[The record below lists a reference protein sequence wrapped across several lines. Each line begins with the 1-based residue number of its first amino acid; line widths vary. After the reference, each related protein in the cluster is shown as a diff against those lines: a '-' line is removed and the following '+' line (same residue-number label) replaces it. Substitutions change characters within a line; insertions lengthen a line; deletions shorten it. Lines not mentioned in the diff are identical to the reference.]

1 MATDDRHRTKRLG
14 KYRLIAEIGRGGMS
28 GVYLAVAEGLAGFN
42 KLVVVKEP
50 RGGLTE
56 EADLLGMFLDEA
68 RLSARLNH
76 PNIVQTYEV
85 GEDNGQY
92 FIVMEYLDGQPL
104 SRVRTRLRDGNVFPV
119 GTQLRVVADA
129 LAGLHYAHEL
139 TDHDGTPLGIVHRDV
154 TPQNVFVTYD
164 GHTKLVDFGIAKA
177 STSVNETRTGVLKG
191 KIAYMSPEQARG
203 ERVDRRSDIFSMGVI
218 LWEAVAG
225 GRLWKGQSDITM
237 LTLLGS
243 GHLPPLPESV
253 NPPEPVVAI
262 LRRALAI
269 SPADRY
275 RTALEMHDELVGY
288 LGTITAVSSV
298 RAVASAMTAGFEEDR
313 RRIRTTIEEQVR
325 LGDALRTSDSLPI
338 IEAAPTL
345 GTPTGITTPQLQ
357 GGSASRAAVTLEPA
371 TPPTRSP
378 RALFTGVALG
388 TAIIVVGVA
397 WLVTS
402 EPGAPWQEPVSGGVP
417 AASAAPPPASAPGA
431 ATVLLRVEVSPPTAR
446 VFLDDALLSEGP
458 YEGPLPRGEKA
469 YRLRVEAEGFEGRVD
484 VISAEADV
492 RRTITLLP
500 RETPPPVAEPRAA
513 GAPKPRAPTPR
524 TPPPA
529 TPPSPAPASDFE
541 KKPAGK
547 TQTPIDANNP
557 YRP

>member
-1 MATDDRHRTKRLG
+1 
-14 KYRLIAEIGRGGMS
+14 
-28 GVYLAVAEGLAGFN
+28 
-42 KLVVVKEP
+42 
-50 RGGLTE
+50 
-56 EADLLGMFLDEA
+56 
-68 RLSARLNH
+68 
-76 PNIVQTYEV
+76 
-85 GEDNGQY
+85 
-92 FIVMEYLDGQPL
+92 
-104 SRVRTRLRDGNVFPV
+104 
-119 GTQLRVVADA
+119 
-129 LAGLHYAHEL
+129 
-139 TDHDGTPLGIVHRDV
+139 
-154 TPQNVFVTYD
+154 
-164 GHTKLVDFGIAKA
+164 
-177 STSVNETRTGVLKG
+177 
-191 KIAYMSPEQARG
+191 
-203 ERVDRRSDIFSMGVI
+203 
-218 LWEAVAG
+218 
-225 GRLWKGQSDITM
+225 
-237 LTLLGS
+237 
-243 GHLPPLPESV
+243 
-253 NPPEPVVAI
+253 
-262 LRRALAI
+262 
-269 SPADRY
+269 
-275 RTALEMHDELVGY
+275 
-288 LGTITAVSSV
+288 
-298 RAVASAMTAGFEEDR
+298 MTAGFEEDR

-378 RALFTGVALG
+378 RALFTGCGARHRDHRGGRRLAGHVRAGGPPGKSLCLG
-388 TAIIVVGVA
+388 
-397 WLVTS
+397 
-402 EPGAPWQEPVSGGVP
+402 EF
-417 AASAAPPPASAPGA
+417 PPHPPHRPQRAHRGA